1 MPKRVQA
8 KYEPGMPLVKRSQQ
22 QAAAKSTGQK
32 RAGRPRKESA
42 WKQGKL
48 ASGKPI
54 EFQPVTID
62 SSAVGSI
69 DSSAVGS
76 IAELRELDG
85 KFSLRDSSPPPL
97 SKLLDIIEDDL
108 RTALPN
114 RKKMNSAGAWR
125 ASLFGFRCRQLMK
138 QIHALRA
145 QGADIEQAI
154 ALGILLGRFSVV
166 VQVAEKEPD
175 YVSGQK
181 YREASQAGAASRRKR
196 QPPPQELNQRLQA
209 LIDEGKKRTKANE
222 LLAKEYG
229 VSPRTM
235 RTWLAS

>member
-22 QAAAKSTGQK
+22 QATAKSTGHK

-69 DSSAVGS
+69 
-76 IAELRELDG
+76 AELRELDG
-85 KFSLRDSSPPPL
+85 KFSLSDSSPPPL

-114 RKKMNSAGAWR
+114 RKKMDSAGAWR
-125 ASLFGFRCRQLMK
+125 ASLFGFHCRQLMK

-154 ALGILLGRFSVV
+154 ALGILLGRFSIV

-196 QPPPQELNQRLQA
+196 QPPQQELNQRLQA
-209 LIDEGKKRTKANE
+209 LISQGKKQTKAIE
-222 LLAKEYG
+222 LLAREYG
-229 VSPRTM
+229 VSPRTI